1 MRGKPNVGLRVFS
14 ITLKPADRP
23 GTLVTRVRAK
33 CVRAAKTTALNRAG
47 DLHDWVVT
55 QVSEL

>member
-14 ITLKPADRP
+14 ITLKIHDRP

-33 CVRAAKTTALNRAG
+33 CVRAAKSAALDRAG
-47 DLHDWVVT
+47 DLHDWKVV
-55 QVSEL
+55 QVTEF